1 MTGMNTNK
9 TIQMSTQTDT
19 TVITREDV
27 DRVEE
32 LIQANKD
39 KRRERMMEEFRE
51 IENKSQTNFTR

>member
-1 MTGMNTNK
+1 
-9 TIQMSTQTDT
+9 MSTQTDT

-51 IENKSQTNFTR
+51 IENKLDTNFTR